1 MNKKISIIGLMII
14 NSLILLSGIF
24 FIVYSLYFKV
34 NIKVLNTQVTGA
46 IFGALVLYFGIRYF
60 MNLLKLRK
68 EVFTSNNNFSWSNF
82 KWEKRG
88 K

>member
-24 FIVYSLYFKV
+24 FIVYSLYFRV